1 MAKNRKSVASLIA
14 EFEAAGKLTASE
26 AQEFRDAPRMVL
38 PFSDV
43 ASYLGGSV
51 VFVGLVW
58 IVIAL
63 MQDASQVGID
73 TALFIASFATAFL
86 SFKLMKK
93 GGRLNTLGESIA
105 AVSTMTFAFA
115 IGLLLDILNVHEDLI
130 LLIVSTVA
138 LAIGIGLSSR
148 TTFIGTIITVC
159 ATQPFMAAIISTCIP
174 DTPITPLLFAG
185 SGSVLIWFSLR
196 NIGLRIIARGAGAV
210 SIVIASI
217 GYSTWDSNNW
227 QPIIGFVIVGLLFIF
242 GAKRMHLEIV
252 TVSGLGV
259 TIITGILAGQLSDSP
274 LLQGISVIGVGAII
288 VFTSIAISKKGSA
301 VT

>member
-63 MQDASQVGID
+63 MQDVSQAGID

-86 SFKLMKK
+86 SFTFIKK
-93 GGRLNTLGESIA
+93 GGKLITLGESIA

-115 IGLLLDILNVHEDLI
+115 IGLLLDIFNVHDGYI
-130 LLIVSTVA
+130 LLIASAVA
-138 LAIGIGLSSR
+138 LAIGIGLSTR
-148 TTFIGTIITVC
+148 TTFIGTIIIVA
-159 ATQPFMAAIISTCIP
+159 ATQPFMAAVISEFIP
-174 DTPITPLLFAG
+174 DTPIAPLLFAG

-196 NIGLRIIARGAGAV
+196 NIGLRFIARAAGA
-210 SIVIASI
+210 ASI
-217 GYSTWDSNNW
+217 LIAAIAFSTWDSNLW
-227 QPIIGFVIVGLLFIF
+227 QPIVGFAIVGLLFIF
-242 GAKRMHLEIV
+242 GAKRMHLEV
-252 TVSGLGV
+252 VAAGGLGV
-259 TIITGILAGQLSDSP
+259 TIITGILAGQLFDSA
-274 LLQGISVIGVGAII
+274 LAQGISVIGVGALI
-288 VFTSIAISKKGSA
+288 VFTSIAISKKSDA

>member
-63 MQDASQVGID
+63 MQDASQAGID

-259 TIITGILAGQLSDSP
+259 TIITGSLAGQLSDSP

-288 VFTSIAISKKGSA
+288 VFTSIAISKKSDA